1 MAFRELAPIVEK
13 SLEVALKLIRAA
25 LGLELHEGAVVAEP
39 SRGLERFPKPW

>member
-1 MAFRELAPIVEK
+1 VAFRELAPIAEK

-39 SRGLERFPKPW
+39 SRGLERFAKP